1 MKQTLFTRFTN
12 RGIQFFSA
20 LALFLASS
28 IIWPQPAQ
36 AYPYFA
42 QSAYDNPREPTGR
55 IVCANCHL
63 AAKPTAVE
71 VPQSVRPDTV
81 FKAVVKIPYDTSTPQ
96 ILGDGSQGPL
106 NVGALMVLPEGFTL
120 APADRISEELQEEMN
135 GVYIQPYSD
144 ARPNMLVVG
153 PVAGDNHQEI
163 VFPILS
169 PDPANDKSA
178 HFGKYLINVG
188 ANRGRG
194 QIYPTGDK
202 SNNNVFTASK
212 AGVISA
218 VSALESGGYEVAI
231 QTADGE
237 TLTETIPIGPTVL
250 VSEGQTVE
258 AGEALTNNPNVGGF
272 GQSDSEIV
280 LQNPTRILFLV
291 IFFIGIMISQ
301 TMLVL
306 KKKQIEKVQ
315 AAELNF

>member
-1 MKQTLFTRFTN
+1 
-12 RGIQFFSA
+12 
-20 LALFLASS
+20 
-28 IIWPQPAQ
+28 
-36 AYPYFA
+36 
-42 QSAYDNPREPTGR
+42 
-55 IVCANCHL
+55 
-63 AAKPTAVE
+63 
-71 VPQSVRPDTV
+71 
-81 FKAVVKIPYDTSTPQ
+81 
-96 ILGDGSQGPL
+96 
-106 NVGALMVLPEGFTL
+106 
-120 APADRISEELQEEMN
+120 
-135 GVYIQPYSD
+135 
-144 ARPNMLVVG
+144 
-153 PVAGDNHQEI
+153 
-163 VFPILS
+163 
-169 PDPANDKSA
+169 
-178 HFGKYLINVG
+178 
-188 ANRGRG
+188 
-194 QIYPTGDK
+194 
-202 SNNNVFTASK
+202 VFTASK

-237 TLTETIPIGPTVL
+237 TLTESIPVGPTVL

>member
-1 MKQTLFTRFTN
+1 
-12 RGIQFFSA
+12 
-20 LALFLASS
+20 
-28 IIWPQPAQ
+28 
-36 AYPYFA
+36 
-42 QSAYDNPREPTGR
+42 
-55 IVCANCHL
+55 
-63 AAKPTAVE
+63 
-71 VPQSVRPDTV
+71 V

-135 GVYIQPYSD
+135 GVYIQPYSET
-144 ARPNMLVVG
+144 RPNMLVVG

-231 QTADGE
+231 ETADGE
-237 TLTETIPIGPTVL
+237 TLTESIPVGPTVL